1 MTRELRVRKP
11 VLLVFTDW
19 FPPGYRAG
27 GPIRSTAN
35 LIAALRDDCDIRVV
49 TSDRDFGCAEPY
61 ADLAINTWLP
71 HLHSAQVI
79 YLPPSVWSPA
89 KIGELLQEVSP
100 DCIYL
105 NSMFSL
111 PFTIAPLWQVLRG
124 RVKGRTIIAPRGML
138 HAGALRFK
146 PIKKHAFLLALRATG
161 LGSRVWFH
169 ATDEQEQRDIQ
180 SRLGVAENRIHVL
193 PNLPEPPAVRLI
205 PIEKR
210 AGAARMLYLS
220 RITPKKRLLF
230 LLETMAR
237 LPDDCHISLTVA
249 GPVEDAAYW
258 AACQRAIAALPPHIA
273 VECLDAVPHAQVREL
288 LESHHFYVLPT
299 LGENFGH
306 GIIEALGAGRPVIIS
321 DQTPWRGL
329 EAAGVGWDVAIDQT
343 DHFIRAISSAVRLGQ
358 AEYDQMTDRAWSF
371 AKAHVADDAVIAGY
385 RRMFGV
391 P

>member
-1 MTRELRVRKP
+1 MAKP
-11 VLLVFTDW
+11 KLLLFTDW

-35 LIAALRDDCDIRVV
+35 LVAALRDDCDIRVV

-71 HLHSAQVI
+71 YLNSARVI
-79 YLPPSVWSPA
+79 YLSPSACSPA
-89 KIGELLQEVSP
+89 RVGELLQDVSP
-100 DCIYL
+100 DCVYL

-111 PFTIAPLWQVLRG
+111 PFTIVPLWQVLRG

-138 HAGALRFK
+138 RSSAIRSKAL
-146 PIKKHAFLLALRATG
+146 KKQVFLAAFRAIG
-161 LGSRVWFH
+161 LPSRVWFH
-169 ATDEQEQRDIQ
+169 ATDEQERCDIQ
-180 SRLGVAENRIHVL
+180 SRLGVAESRIHVL
-193 PNLPEPPAVRLI
+193 PNMPESPAEQLKRL
-205 PIEKR
+205 EKR
-210 AGAARMLYLS
+210 AGAVRMLFLA
-220 RITPKKRLLF
+220 RIAPIKRLL
-230 LLETMAR
+230 LLINAMSRVPAGSTVK
-237 LPDDCHISLTVA
+237 LTVA
-249 GPVEDAAYW
+249 GPVEDVAYW
-258 AACQRAIAALPPHIA
+258 AACQRAIAELPPHIV

-343 DHFIRAISSAVRLGQ
+343 DNFFRAISLAVRMGQ
-358 AEYDQMTDRAWSF
+358 AEYDQMADRAWSF
-371 AKAHVADDAVIAGY
+371 AKAHVADDAVISGY
-385 RRMFGV
+385 RRMFSS